1 MGERTLPD
9 GGVEEIVSIT
19 EEQRPQGGPAA
30 PSMVSVLRQGDRR
43 VAGYIPW
50 INYYDVDEAARK
62 EPDAWRVIE
71 PPQPYLADVDWKPY
85 GLRTGGRAGSV
96 ELAGLLADLAQTP
109 TKMRRTVSMM
119 GEDTHRQ
126 PMPGEWSVAEVV
138 LHIIAADSIMAPRV
152 YQILAQPGIS
162 LPDMDVVEVTRVLAR
177 AQVPLQDRLLAFEA
191 RRKEWIAALDQ
202 ITNEEL
208 EASGEHGRD
217 GTITILDIC
226 RNLAAHEMEHKKQV
240 EAVAT
245 ALGYTLG

>member
-1 MGERTLPD
+1 
-9 GGVEEIVSIT
+9 
-19 EEQRPQGGPAA
+19 
-30 PSMVSVLRQGDRR
+30 
-43 VAGYIPW
+43 
-50 INYYDVDEAARK
+50 
-62 EPDAWRVIE
+62 
-71 PPQPYLADVDWKPY
+71 
-85 GLRTGGRAGSV
+85 
-96 ELAGLLADLAQTP
+96 
-109 TKMRRTVSMM
+109 
-119 GEDTHRQ
+119 
-126 PMPGEWSVAEVV
+126 MPGEWSVAEVV

-202 ITNEEL
+202 ITSEEL